1 MKIRVPLMVFM
12 VMGGAFLLYSC
23 PKSPED
29 TGVVENPKVNVPTT
43 APRKSPMQQP
53 SEEAAPKEEVTK
65 GKSEGSAEQGKSEEQ
80 GEEEESETEP
90 SGGETAASEDPYH
103 GLVPVVRSDAPKI
116 TEAVKVQMVT
126 DAGDLLIEVYPEAA
140 PNAAQ
145 RFLELVKMGFYDN
158 TPIFRVV
165 PGFVAQFGIN
175 WRESFNQ
182 WREKNF
188 PDDPSYFKLLPGT
201 ICFARSGA
209 PNSQTTQVFINFRD
223 NTQLRAQGF
232 TVFGRVVEG
241 MQVAKS
247 WKSVGDPS
255 MGLDQQKLWT
265 DGENYL
271 KGLSEKPNTIIKMR
285 ILP

>member
-1 MKIRVPLMVFM
+1 MRVRIPLTM
-12 VMGGAFLLYSC
+12 VMVLGGAFLLYSC

-29 TGVVENPKVNVPTT
+29 TGVVENPKVNVSTT
-43 APRKSPMQQP
+43 VPRKAPMEQAT
-53 SEEAAPKEEVTK
+53 EEAAPKEEVKEGQAEEKK
-65 GKSEGSAEQGKSEEQ
+65 GEE
-80 GEEEESETEP
+80 ESSSEEESEAEP
-90 SGGETAASEDPYH
+90 SGGETAASKDPYH
-103 GLVPVVRSDAPKI
+103 GLVPVVRASAPEI
-116 TEAVKVQMVT
+116 TKVVRVRMVT
-126 DAGDLLIEVYPEAA
+126 DAGELLIEVYPEAA

-145 RFLELVKMGFYDN
+145 RFLDLVKMGFYDN

-175 WRESFNQ
+175 WREPFNQ

-201 ICFARSGA
+201 ISFARSGA

-241 MQVAKS
+241 MEVAKS
-247 WKSVGDPS
+247 WKPVGDPS

-265 DGENYL
+265 DGESYL
-271 KGLSEKPNTIIKMR
+271 ESLSTKPNTILKME